1 MRNPLPLT
9 LTLVFLVGTVPALPC
24 TVVYYADDETALA
37 GNNEDFFFPYTQATF
52 FPPEEGKHGGV
63 YFGYQARHGVDFG
76 AHQGGVNDHGLF
88 FDGLATDS
96 VPVTRSQDKE
106 SYAGNLLK
114 KMLEECATVEEALA
128 LFDRYDLSFMAA
140 FQLMIG
146 DKSGDAAIIEGDAV
160 IRKKGDYQ
168 VATNFYQSMI
178 DPSHASCSRYRTA
191 VQMLRAGE
199 GRTVDSMRDI
209 LDAVHAERDG
219 VHTVYS
225 NVYDLKRG
233 LIHVYHFHDFAN
245 VVTFDLAAEL
255 AKGPHT
261 YELASLF
268 PENDGFLAFEEI
280 QLARLEYQKQDQRDA
295 FARYLAD
302 IRKPGEDRVASPSAE
317 DVLARYI
324 EVIGGH
330 EALDKI
336 RSRVTRAELT
346 LDLMVGLS
354 SQTTRFNGHSTMW
367 HMRPGSLY
375 QRIELDGGIIIERGT
390 DGHTCWQ
397 AHSHR
402 AGRLLEGDEKA
413 ALLLE
418 AALDPYPK
426 HLYES
431 VQCLGTTTV
440 RGERSFKLL
449 MTPREGQ
456 PHAAFFS
463 KETGLLVAT
472 VSATQNENDGPQKMM
487 SRFEE
492 YAEVDGV
499 LLPRQATIE
508 TTAETVLGRRHSNVV
523 ASLSY
528 EQNVDIPAERFAVPD
543 QIEALVEGT
552 RRTEPTDPG

>member
-1 MRNPLPLT
+1 MKVIIRGCVML
-9 LTLVFLVGTVPALPC
+9 LVILVGTVPALPC
-24 TVVYYADDETALA
+24 TVVYYADEETALA

-52 FPPEEGKHGGV
+52 FPPGEGKHGGV

-96 VPVTRSQDKE
+96 VPVTRSRDKE

-128 LFDRYDLSFMAA
+128 LFDRYDLSFMVASQ
-140 FQLMIG
+140 FLIG
-146 DKSGDAAIIEGDAV
+146 DKTGDAAIIEGDAV
-160 IRKKGDYQ
+160 IRKKGNYQ
-168 VATNFYQSMI
+168 VATNFYQSI
-178 DPSHASCSRYRTA
+178 VDPAHASCPRYRTA

-209 LDAVHAERDG
+209 LDAVHAEDG

-225 NVYDLKRG
+225 NVYDLKKG
-233 LIHVYHFHDFAN
+233 LIHVFHFHDYAN
-245 VVTFDLAAEL
+245 VVTFDLAEEL

-268 PENDGFLAFEEI
+268 PENDGFLAFEKI
-280 QLARLEYQKQDQRDA
+280 QLARLESRRREQEDA
-295 FARYLAD
+295 LARYLAD
-302 IRKPGEDRVASPSAE
+302 IRAPGDDPVTSPSAK

-324 EVIGGH
+324 EVIGGR

-346 LDLMVGLS
+346 LDLMVGFS
-354 SQTTRFNGHSTMW
+354 AQTTRFNGHVTMW
-367 HMRPGSLY
+367 QKRPGSFY
-375 QRIELDGGIIIERGT
+375 HRIELDFRGLVIERGT
-390 DGHTCWQ
+390 DGQTGWQ
-397 AHSHR
+397 THSHR

-418 AALDPYPK
+418 APLDPHPE

-431 VQCLGTTTV
+431 VECLGTTTV

-449 MTPREGQ
+449 MTPREGK
-456 PHAAFFS
+456 PYAAFFS
-463 KETGLLVAT
+463 RETGLLVAT
-472 VSATQNENDGPQKMM
+472 VSATDGPTKTV
-487 SRFEE
+487 SRIDE

-499 LLPRQATIE
+499 LLPRRATSE
-508 TTAETVLGRRHSNVV
+508 TTAETVLGRRHSSVV

-543 QIEALVEGT
+543 EIKALVEGT
-552 RRTEPTDPG
+552 RIPEPTDPG